1 MRWTVTCRAVD
12 FFSDILELLP
22 SLASPSV
29 NDSVCSPVTPAVLR
43 CLCLACLCLCL
54 VKGSVEP
61 GRKNGS
67 GGCFRYASRSE
78 TGQRST
84 AKVKIVRFN
93 PENLL
98 TMNADVKCNKRKHSQ
113 RR

>member
-1 MRWTVTCRAVD
+1 MRRTVTCRAVD

-29 NDSVCSPVTPAVLR
+29 YDSVCRSVTPSVVR
-43 CLCLACLCLCL
+43 WLCLACLWLCL

-78 TGQRST
+78 TGQRSP
-84 AKVKIVRFN
+84 AKVRIVRFN

-98 TMNADVKCNKRKHSQ
+98 TMNADMKYNSRKHSQ
-113 RR
+113 